1 MQRTVPRVAEA
12 GARHIPASATVH
24 HRFRQAVG
32 CGAGHSS
39 SDTPSE
45 TPVIQILRHCTAN
58 ISGRTQRGKLSDVYV
73 ALCTLQR
80 PPFLHRPTCPAPPN
94 GPPRGTEREMS
105 GGRAVSVPHSPAPL
119 TGPAANSLAE
129 ARATKRPDLS
139 LSERYSSVV
148 QKSHPSHQVS
158 RKKATKIG
166 CL

>member
-24 HRFRQAVG
+24 HRCRQAVG

-94 GPPRGTEREMS
+94 RSSTRDRARDERRACRLRATFACASHGARGKQPRRGTRHQTPRS
-105 GGRAVSVPHSPAPL
+105 IFVRAL
-119 TGPAANSLAE
+119 FIC
-129 ARATKRPDLS
+129 R
-139 LSERYSSVV
+139 SEESSVTSSV
-148 QKSHPSHQVS
+148 
-158 RKKATKIG
+158 T
-166 CL
+166 